1 MVMYDETEI
10 KFKPSSA
17 PMRRLKQG
25 FEPKDSIVNIDSFF
39 DSPDFSWLKRNT
51 YLRRRNGVYQ
61 MKTFDKG
68 DVRENKEFTDD
79 DLHRVFG
86 VESQQ
91 ELLQYIEEN
100 FQNYATLKTE
110 RQRWESEE
118 EGLELVV
125 DHVTASGY
133 EDRFAEL
140 EVINDNGK
148 KNLETIIE
156 RTDLTILQNPKILIY
171 LEEKRPNLYKD
182 IT

>member
-1 MVMYDETEI
+1 MVLYDETEI
-10 KFKPSSA
+10 KFRPSSA
-17 PMRRLKQG
+17 PMDELKQG
-25 FEPKDSIVNIDSFF
+25 FEEKDSIVNIDSFF
-39 DSPDFSWLKRNT
+39 DDSEYSMLKRNT

-79 DLHRVFG
+79 DLHRVFD

-91 ELLQYIEEN
+91 ELLQYIDEK

-118 EGLELVV
+118 KGLELVV
-125 DHVTASGY
+125 DHVTATGY
-133 EDRFAEL
+133 KDRFAEL

-148 KNLETIIE
+148 ESLENIIE
-156 RTDLTILQNPKILIY
+156 STDLTILQNPKILLY
-171 LEEKRPNLYKD
+171 LEEKHPNLYKD